1 MKIQQFLE
9 ELKRRNVF
17 RVATAYTVTAWL
29 IMQVVT
35 LIEDPLMIPDWVDTA
50 VILLLLSG
58 FPIAVVIG
66 WVFELT
72 PEGVKKTDEIE
83 VEESFNKAT
92 GQKLNHVII
101 GVLSLIVIFF
111 VAEKI
116 IHYSTS
122 KVDQAEIV
130 EINDASIAVL
140 PFNDLS
146 PNGDQAYFA
155 DGISEELLNALS
167 QYPDLKV
174 AARTSSFAFRD
185 ESNLTEIG
193 SSLAVEHV
201 LDGSVRRSDDRL
213 RVTAQL
219 IRASDGYQVWSQ
231 TFESEES
238 DIFVIQDEIVSN
250 LATVLQIRLGVGGG
264 TGRSAGIEV
273 NPQAYEQ
280 YLRGLSSW
288 AQRFKSDE
296 TRKDAIDQLR
306 LATELDPTFSDAWS
320 AYATSMIFS
329 FVRLSGFSE
338 EQYLVE
344 VQNALEKAIELD
356 DENFRAH
363 SALGAWFSFV
373 NVNIE
378 KAEYH
383 VKRGVELA
391 PNSSFTHYSLMDYYR
406 MVGDTENALRSINRA
421 IALDPLNT
429 ILVRVKSEY
438 AFHLGMDEMARRT
451 VQQCGGCI
459 PDNIMSTLALEG
471 GIVTNP
477 LPQLWEKRSVFM
489 DYWDTDLSSIR
500 VIEVDAFLD
509 TLNVAQRLSDHMQQ
523 HPATY
528 TELPLQ
534 YASMLAHIGD
544 YDEALRVLFDGYEK
558 KSLFGTILNEFT
570 LREGR
575 KEFPDDFR
583 RHPKYHEFWEL
594 PGMPELAK
602 ARRNNGVT
610 AGLPLPVGS

>member
-1 MKIQQFLE
+1 MYLGSD
-9 ELKRRNVF
+9 
-17 RVATAYTVTAWL
+17 RVYVTAWL

-250 LATVLQIRLGVGGG
+250 LATVLQIRLGVGG
-264 TGRSAGIEV
+264 
-273 NPQAYEQ
+273 
-280 YLRGLSSW
+280 
-288 AQRFKSDE
+288 
-296 TRKDAIDQLR
+296 
-306 LATELDPTFSDAWS
+306 
-320 AYATSMIFS
+320 
-329 FVRLSGFSE
+329 VR
-338 EQYLVE
+338 
-344 VQNALEKAIELD
+344 AD
-356 DENFRAH
+356 R
-363 SALGAWFSFV
+363 
-373 NVNIE
+373 
-378 KAEYH
+378 
-383 VKRGVELA
+383 
-391 PNSSFTHYSLMDYYR
+391 
-406 MVGDTENALRSINRA
+406 
-421 IALDPLNT
+421 
-429 ILVRVKSEY
+429 
-438 AFHLGMDEMARRT
+438 
-451 VQQCGGCI
+451 
-459 PDNIMSTLALEG
+459 
-471 GIVTNP
+471 
-477 LPQLWEKRSVFM
+477 
-489 DYWDTDLSSIR
+489 
-500 VIEVDAFLD
+500 
-509 TLNVAQRLSDHMQQ
+509 
-523 HPATY
+523 
-528 TELPLQ
+528 
-534 YASMLAHIGD
+534 
-544 YDEALRVLFDGYEK
+544 
-558 KSLFGTILNEFT
+558 
-570 LREGR
+570 
-575 KEFPDDFR
+575 
-583 RHPKYHEFWEL
+583 
-594 PGMPELAK
+594 PGS
-602 ARRNNGVT
+602 R
-610 AGLPLPVGS
+610 